1 MGPQRYA
8 SDEEMDA
15 ATWCRHLV
23 PQGSVFAFLADH
35 CQQLFP
41 PKLFAD
47 LTRHGDGHPLVPAEV
62 IATVMVLQGPGG
74 PVGPRG
80 DQRVAA

>member
-62 IATVMVLQGPGG
+62 IATVMVL
-74 PVGPRG
+74 
-80 DQRVAA
+80 